1 NVDLVPTVEEYTTL
15 LRCLRIQADKTYSRA
30 SNVSTSLKRLMIITG
45 MNEQSDMKKIVDVL
59 NLSIHGL
66 VIFSKVLRHVDGAVS
81 DLFD

>member
-1 NVDLVPTVEEYTTL
+1 
-15 LRCLRIQADKTYSRA
+15 
-30 SNVSTSLKRLMIITG
+30 
-45 MNEQSDMKKIVDVL
+45 MKKIVDVL